1 MGSLRVSPG
10 RWCPVTRREEVDG
23 RISALESMVA
33 ALRVELRTLELL
45 LVAPVSAGLTD
56 EFVGDLDFGDEEMTA
71 E

>member
-1 MGSLRVSPG
+1 
-10 RWCPVTRREEVDG
+10 VTRREEVDG